1 MCVCDDGGGK
11 ATWAL
16 DFRADSN
23 APPWLL
29 FKLYGDL
36 NPNTNRRVACYRLR
50 SGSLVAREAYTHIGL
65 TIDAC
70 KSVLDDRSSGLRG
83 Q

>member
-1 MCVCDDGGGK
+1 MGSKCVCVMMEVERQPGRL
-11 ATWAL
+11 TFEQIL
-16 DFRADSN
+16 M
-23 APPWLL
+23 LL